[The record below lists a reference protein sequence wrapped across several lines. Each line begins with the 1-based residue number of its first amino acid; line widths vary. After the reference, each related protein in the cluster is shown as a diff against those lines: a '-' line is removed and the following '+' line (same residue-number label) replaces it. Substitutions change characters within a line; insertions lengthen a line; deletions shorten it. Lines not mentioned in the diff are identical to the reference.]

1 MKINIEI
8 PDELITAALAPP
20 VPAADA
26 TAPPVGS
33 AAEQPR
39 SGGAAPGTVAVRS
52 IPLAS
57 VEQPVSAGSAEQAA
71 DVTAVSQQRV
81 TAHNGGAAPG

>member
-52 IPLAS
+52 IPLA
-57 VEQPVSAGSAEQAA
+57 GSAEQAA